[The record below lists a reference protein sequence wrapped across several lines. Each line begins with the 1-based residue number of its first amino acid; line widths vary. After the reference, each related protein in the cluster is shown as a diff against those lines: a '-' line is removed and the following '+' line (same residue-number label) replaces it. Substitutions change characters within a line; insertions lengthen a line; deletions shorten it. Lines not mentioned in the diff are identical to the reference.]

1 MVAVSYSTI
10 RNNLKNYCDKATE
23 NNETVIVT
31 RKDEKIASGRGLG
44 VCASD
49 AQVKAYG
56 LALQNLSLSL
66 PPLSLS
72 PGHFEQLNQSV
83 SVLTKK

>member
-31 RKDEKIASGRGLG
+31 RKD
-44 VCASD
+44 
-49 AQVKAYG
+49 
-56 LALQNLSLSL
+56 
-66 PPLSLS
+66 
-72 PGHFEQLNQSV
+72 
-83 SVLTKK
+83 